1 MDTTD
6 NINYTE
12 ISENNK
18 DTIEN
23 IKYNDC
29 LFCLDNSSE
38 NSPIFLNT
46 LCHNNCNYYYHKN
59 CISL

>member
-1 MDTTD
+1 MDMTD

-23 IKYNDC
+23 IKYDDC

-38 NSPIFLNT
+38 NSPIFLNM
-46 LCHNNCNYYYHKN
+46 LCHNNCNYY
-59 CISL
+59 